1 MLEIKAGVLAALSSL
16 GLYGQWITGYYSS
29 GNAVEPVSAIPWSK
43 YTHIVL
49 FAGGP
54 CAVNDGTVCMGHLTQ
69 SDINAFIASRPSGK
83 KALVS
88 LGDQCAGLNGCGDSS
103 SWVVDT
109 DPGSVGT
116 FAQNIANFVN
126 SNGFDGVDFDWE
138 GIGTNWTVPVSQY
151 VNLISAVRVLL
162 PGKIIIIAA
171 GPWGGMDTVANA
183 AQSYLDQVNI
193 LCYDQDQVG
202 TSWYNAAIYPS
213 SFGGGCASRIAEM
226 TSAGLARAKV
236 GVGVPF
242 YGRRWTGCTQI
253 TQTCTQ
259 SSTFSYA
266 ELVTDTTRWQPQHRF
281 YDTIYKSNYLSIP
294 NSGPSRSEFD
304 SYNGV
309 EFMADVTA
317 WGASN
322 KFGGFITFALEYEY
336 LSNQTGDARYPLS
349 TSLYRAVFGTT
360 PSKPYGSF
368 DSPTDNMTGIA
379 GAIPVTGWALDNI
392 EVVKVD
398 IWRERVGYEPVAS
411 NGLVYIGDAVFV
423 AGARPDVEKAY
434 PNVPFSYRAGWGYLM
449 LTNGLPNNGGSPGP
463 GNGTYRLHA
472 IAHNRAGIATDLGTR
487 TIVVDNAHATKPFGT
502 IDTPG
507 QGATVSGTV
516 INFGWVLTQQPY
528 VIPTDGSTI
537 WVTVDGQVVGHPVY
551 NQYRSDIAT
560 SFPAYVNSNGAVG
573 YFYLDT
579 TILTNGVHNIGWLVY
594 DNAGRGDG
602 IGSRFFTVANSGSGA
617 AAAMKVTASARAPE
631 GVKLRRGHELHREP
645 EPLAPDRD
653 GTLSVELEELGRIE
667 LQVGAT
673 AGYLVLNGERR
684 PLPIGSSLKAG
695 VFYWQLGPGFLGDF
709 DLVFLR
715 NESGG
720 SAHEIPARVHVRSKN

>member
-1 MLEIKAGVLAALSSL
+1 VLEIKAGVLAALSSL
-16 GLYGQWITGYYSS
+16 GLHGQWITGNYSS
-29 GNAVEPVSAIPWSK
+29 GNTVEPVSAIPWSK
-43 YTHIVL
+43 YTHVVL

-54 CAVNDGTVCMGHLTQ
+54 CAANDGTVCMGYLTQ
-69 SDINAFIASRPSGK
+69 SEIGAFIASRPSGK

-88 LGDQCAGLNGCGDSS
+88 LGDQCAGFNGCGDGS
-103 SWVVDT
+103 SWIADT
-109 DPGSVGT
+109 APGLVGT

-138 GIGTNWTVPVSQY
+138 GVGSGLKIDVSQY
-151 VNLISAVRVLL
+151 ETLLSLVRAALPNKTIAMAV
-162 PGKIIIIAA
+162 GN
-171 GPWGGMDTVANA
+171 WGGLPTVAVSQQAN
-183 AQSYLDQVNI
+183 LDQVNVM
-193 LCYDQDQVG
+193 CYDQDQVA
-202 TSWYNAAIYPS
+202 TSWYNDAIYPS
-213 SFGGGCASRIAEM
+213 SFGGGCSSRIAEL
-226 TSAGLARAKV
+226 TSAGLAAAKV

-242 YGRRWTGCTQI
+242 YGRRWTGCVKINQA
-253 TQTCTQ
+253 CPR
-259 SSTFSYA
+259 SGYFSYQN
-266 ELVTDTTRWQPQHRF
+266 LVTDTTRWQTQHRF

-294 NSGPSRSEFD
+294 NSDPSRSEFD
-304 SYNGV
+304 SYNGID
-309 EFMADVTA
+309 FMADVAA

-322 KFGGFITFALEYEY
+322 QFGGFMTFALEYEY
-336 LSNQTGDARYPLS
+336 LSNHTGDARYPLS

-392 EVVKVD
+392 DVVKVD
-398 IWRERVGYEPVAS
+398 IWRERVGYEPAAS

-516 INFGWVLTQQPY
+516 INFAWVLTQQPY

-579 TILTNGVHNIGWLVY
+579 TTLTNGVHNIGWLVY

-631 GVKLRRGHELHREP
+631 AVKLRRGYELHREP

-720 SAHEIPARVHVRSKN
+720 SAHEIPATVHVRSKN